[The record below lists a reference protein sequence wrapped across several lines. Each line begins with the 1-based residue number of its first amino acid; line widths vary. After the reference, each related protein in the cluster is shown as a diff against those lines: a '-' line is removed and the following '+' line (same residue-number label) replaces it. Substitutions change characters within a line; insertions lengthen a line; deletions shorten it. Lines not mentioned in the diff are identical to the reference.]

1 VSQPPKASVLFV
13 CMGNICRSPA
23 AEGVFRHMVMRAGLA
38 PHVHVDSAGT
48 LGCHEGDLPDPRMRK
63 AAAQRGYALDHRARQ
78 VQPED
83 FERFDYVLAMDD
95 RNMTD
100 LVRLFGHARVAK
112 TRLLLDWH
120 PQRPRR
126 DVPDPYYGG
135 AAGFELVLDLV
146 EAACEQLLL
155 DISAKL
161 GLPGP

>member
-1 VSQPPKASVLFV
+1 MSKAPEVSVLFV

-23 AEGVFRHMVMRAGLA
+23 AEGVFRHMVARAGIA
-38 PHVHVDSAGT
+38 HRVHVDSAGT
-48 LGCHEGDLPDPRMRK
+48 LGYHEGDLPDSRMRK
-63 AAAQRGYALDHRARQ
+63 AAAQRGYDLDHRARQ
-78 VQPED
+78 VQPAD

-100 LVRLFGHARVAK
+100 LVRLFGHGPVAK
-112 TRLLLDWH
+112 AKLLLEWH

-146 EAACEQLLL
+146 EAACERLLADVSARL
-155 DISAKL
+155 DAAKQ
-161 GLPGP
+161 